1 MKNRMVVH
9 IALNA
14 KNERVGLLVEVVG
27 RFIPFYDSVDFKKD
41 VNKPNSFWM
50 ITYVTIPT
58 LSYWKRF
65 SKEVDQAVRFQRVTL
80 VGGAA

>member
-27 RFIPFYDSVDFKKD
+27 IFIPFYDSVDFKKD
-41 VNKPNSFWM
+41 VNKSNSFWM
-50 ITYVTIPT
+50 STYVTIPT